1 MPESPKPRFRDAVYA
16 LVCQIPAGRVSGYG
30 HVAARLGH
38 PRMARQ
44 VGWALAALEPGSLV
58 PWWRV
63 IRSNGTIALQGDPTR
78 GPLQRV
84 LLVEEGVP
92 FAAEDRVDMGLARWD
107 DPSEEEA

>member
-1 MPESPKPRFRDAVYA
+1 MPRFRDAVYA
-16 LVCQIPAGRVSGYG
+16 LVSEIPSGAVLGYG

-63 IRSNGTIALQGDPTR
+63 IRSDGTLALQGDPSR
-78 GPLQRV
+78 GPLQRA
-84 LLVEEGVP
+84 LLLEEGVP
-92 FAAEDRVDMGLARWD
+92 FTAEHTVDMRLARWT
-107 DPSEEEA
+107 EASP